1 MRKTYLTP
9 AFLVLSILTAEVAFA
24 QNYSY
29 PTPTPSASYG
39 VCTNL
44 GRDLSVG
51 SRSVEVTTLQNFLVS
66 QNYPG
71 GGSWMVTGYF
81 GAATRQAVLNFQSQQ
96 RIAMTGIADAQ
107 TRAAIR
113 GLTCGGSYQAPY
125 PTPSYPQPTPYTPVP
140 QPGNVS

>member
-24 QNYSY
+24 QSYPY
-29 PTPTPSASYG
+29 PTPAPSPTYPVA
-39 VCTNL
+39 CTNVS
-44 GRDLSVG
+44 RDLSVG

-96 RIAMTGIADAQ
+96 RI
-107 TRAAIR
+107 
-113 GLTCGGSYQAPY
+113 
-125 PTPSYPQPTPYTPVP
+125 
-140 QPGNVS
+140 